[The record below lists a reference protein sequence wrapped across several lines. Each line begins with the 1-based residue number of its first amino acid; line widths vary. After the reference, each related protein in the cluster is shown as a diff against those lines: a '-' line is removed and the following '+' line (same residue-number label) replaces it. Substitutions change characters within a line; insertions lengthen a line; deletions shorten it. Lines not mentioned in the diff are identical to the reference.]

1 MKISI
6 FTIDKIILTLLSFI
20 VLVDMMN
27 GFFLM
32 RDNKLPIS
40 QIYKL
45 TILLLLI
52 IRLSKSKDFFFII
65 LLLIIFQIGPIYGY
79 VVTGNLKHFTS
90 DVVVAMK
97 WFNVPLSFFY
107 FKAIFQGYLN
117 SIYFQKIK
125 LTVKRSF
132 YFILI
137 NLGLGTLGYGMAFYH
152 HGYGNAVGTKG
163 FIYAGNELTILTLT
177 LAFIISVH
185 FYLNKAY
192 KNFFLALFAFLGFA
206 FLITS
211 KTVIA
216 GIIIVFLIPVILSIK
231 FKTTIKTF
239 NKVVMA
245 LMIGFPIFLI
255 GLYVIITRSGITD
268 KLAYSMKVNNND
280 LITILFSNRNNFIQ
294 DGMYVFINDFSF
306 LGKILGY
313 GQQYHLNLAGN
324 LAEVDYFTMLFASGF
339 LGLATLVFINI
350 YWLLNG
356 IKLKKNPNY
365 IYAKFVFI
373 FIWFLIIVANTAG
386 HIFGSGIAGY
396 FIGLAIAL
404 MFYNKTENNLEVV

>member
-6 FTIDKIILTLLSFI
+6 FTLDKIILTLLSFI

-52 IRLSKSKDFFFII
+52 IRLSKSKDFFFVI
-65 LLLIIFQIGPIYGY
+65 LLLVVFQIGPVYGY
-79 VVTGNLKHFTS
+79 VVTRNLKDFTS

-107 FKAIFQGYLN
+107 FKAIFQYYLN
-117 SIYFQKIK
+117 PVYFQKIK

-137 NLGLGTLGYGMAFYH
+137 NLGLGTLGYGMSFYH

-177 LAFIISVH
+177 LAFIISVY
-185 FYLNKAY
+185 FYINKEFKKY
-192 KNFFLALFAFLGFA
+192 FFALITFLSFA

-216 GIIIVFLIPVILSIK
+216 GIIIVFLIPVILSIN
-231 FKTTIKTF
+231 FKTTVKTF

-280 LITILFSNRNNFIQ
+280 LITIIFSNRNNYIQ
-294 DGMYVFINDFSF
+294 DGMNVFINDFSF
-306 LGKILGY
+306 IGKILGY
-313 GQQYHLNLAGN
+313 GQQYHLNLAEN

-339 LGLATLVFINI
+339 LGLATLVFINV

-365 IYAKFVFI
+365 IYAKFVLV

-404 MFYNKTENNLEVV
+404 MFYSKTKNNLEIR